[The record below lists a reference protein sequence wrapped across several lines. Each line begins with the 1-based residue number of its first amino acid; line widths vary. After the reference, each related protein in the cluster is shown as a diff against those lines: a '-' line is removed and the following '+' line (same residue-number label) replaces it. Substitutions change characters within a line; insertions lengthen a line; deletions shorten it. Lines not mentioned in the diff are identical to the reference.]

1 MIIKKAIVKFLK
13 ALFCA
18 INSIIPKKSNLIL
31 FKSRPDF
38 SGNARAFYEFI
49 IINHPEF
56 DPVWVIENQSTRPD
70 LKTVKPKSVKW
81 FFCFIR
87 SRYIVTTHNEMIGVK
102 GNNQVYI
109 SLWHGMPLK
118 KICYLG
124 DYDYKGME
132 DYSAYRIASSEIMRS
147 IISASFREK
156 ANNVYITGQP
166 RNDYLFEG
174 DKANSLLSGRQE
186 NKRIILYMPTFRE
199 NQEAERYSDGKKIEK
214 DNFFRVTDFS
224 LNELN
229 CFLKENNY
237 HLVIKLH
244 PYEEKSL
251 IDINLGENITLITTA
266 TLREH
271 DVDVNHLMAK
281 ADILISDYSS
291 AYFDFMILNRP
302 ICFLIPDLNA
312 YSESRSGF
320 TLEPVESWM
329 PGAKIHT
336 QKELLIE
343 LEELAQ
349 GNDKFSGKRN
359 EISEMINKHKDN
371 KNSERVFRQFIS

>member
-1 MIIKKAIVKFLK
+1 MTMKKIVVKVLK

-18 INSIIPKKSNLIL
+18 INSIIPKKDKLIL

-49 IINHPEF
+49 KLNHSEF
-56 DPVWVIENQSTRPD
+56 DLVWVIENQSAYPD
-70 LKTVKPKSVKW
+70 LKTVKPKSVGW

-87 SRYIVTTHNEMIGVK
+87 SKYIVTTHNEMIGVK
-102 GNNQVYI
+102 GKNQVYI

-124 DYDYKGME
+124 DYDYQGME

-166 RNDYLFEG
+166 RNDYLFEE
-174 DKANSLLSGRQE
+174 DKANDLLAGIQE
-186 NKRIILYMPTFRE
+186 NKKVILYMPTFRE
-199 NQEAERYSDGKKIEK
+199 NQEAKEYSDGEKIER
-214 DNFFRVTDFS
+214 DNFLRVKDFS
-224 LNELN
+224 LTELN
-229 CFLKENNY
+229 DFLIGKNY
-237 HLVIKLH
+237 HLIVKLH
-244 PYEEKSL
+244 PYEENSL
-251 IDINLGENITLITTA
+251 LNINLGECITLITTA
-266 TLREH
+266 ILREQ
-271 DVDVNHLMAK
+271 DIDVNHLMAK
-281 ADILISDYSS
+281 SDILISDYSS

-302 ICFLIPDLNA
+302 ICFLIPDLDA
-312 YSESRSGF
+312 YAENRSGF

-329 PGAKIHT
+329 PGAKVHT

-343 LEELAQ
+343 LEELAK
-349 GNDKFSGKRN
+349 GNDIFAGKRN

-371 KNSERVFRQFIS
+371 KNSERVFRQFIR